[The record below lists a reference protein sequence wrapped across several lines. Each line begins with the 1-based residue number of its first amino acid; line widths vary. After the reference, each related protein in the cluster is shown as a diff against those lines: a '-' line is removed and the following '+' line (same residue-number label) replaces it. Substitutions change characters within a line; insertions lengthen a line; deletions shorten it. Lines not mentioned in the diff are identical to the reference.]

1 MEIKGDC
8 VVHRDDNGTAVQ
20 GLTSAVRFEWYR
32 VLTDKEVRQV
42 VAYMTADPYQA
53 FRPSPRA
60 R

>member
-20 GLTSAVRFEWYR
+20 GLTSAVRFEWHR

-42 VAYMTADPYQA
+42 VADPYQA